1 MNASDPP
8 ALRYTGARL
17 KRLEDPRLLTGR
29 GRFLDDLGLPRM
41 LFASFVRSPHA
52 HARIVRIDTTAAR
65 AWPGVADVVIAD
77 DLRTVTRPLSPR
89 LDGPGYTPT
98 AWPALADGVVSFC
111 GEAVAVVA
119 AVNPY
124 VAADAREL
132 VTVEW
137 EAMPAVATI
146 DQALASNRIL
156 FQRRHRQG
164 DVDGAFARAPIV
176 LRETF
181 EHGRCAP
188 SPLELRGI
196 LADWDGEALTVWSPH
211 QAPSLLRT
219 ALADALGLPHAR
231 IRIISPDVG
240 GGFGLKMQVFP
251 EDVAVAAL
259 SRRLGRPVKW
269 LEERRE
275 NLVAASQARGQRT
288 TVEVAAA
295 ADGTVLAMRSRVMS
309 DNGAYHAYPTTGVLE
324 PLGTASIMPG
334 PYRIA
339 AYEFEALALATH
351 KPPLGAYRGVGMTM
365 GAFVAE
371 RMLDLLAERLHLDPA
386 EIRRRNLIPREAYP
400 FTSATGYVYD
410 SGDFPKALEEAL
422 AAAEYDKLRREQA
435 DARAAGRLVGIGI
448 ACYTEYTG
456 MGSAGFRRRGAVEV
470 PGIEAATVTMDA
482 DATARCAVSFP
493 TQGQGH
499 ATTIAQLVADRLG
512 LSLADV
518 RLARVDTAESPSGS
532 GTFASR
538 GTVAMLGSAAV
549 AAERVGDKLR
559 ALAAHRLE
567 AAAADVELAG
577 GRAFVRGLPDR
588 SIPLAEIAR
597 AAYSPPQGG
606 LPEGQTPGL
615 QATVYCDLPGPTFSG
630 AVHLAVVE
638 VDPATGRVAV
648 RRYALVEDCGR
659 VINPVIVEGQIHGA
673 VAQGIGEALLEAVV
687 HDDNGQLLTATLMD
701 YALPRADDLPL
712 LEISHLETPSP
723 VTPGGVKGMGEG
735 GTIGAPATIANAVAD
750 AVRQLG
756 VQITTLPIR
765 PETLLQGSATP
776 PERPNKRIS

>member
-1 MNASDPP
+1 MSAGASTP
-8 ALRYTGARL
+8 LRYTGMRI
-17 KRLEDPRLLTGR
+17 KRLEDPRLLAGR
-29 GRFLDDLGLPRM
+29 GRYLDDLGLPRM
-41 LFASFVRSPHA
+41 LVASFVRSPHA
-52 HARIVRIDTTAAR
+52 HARIVRIDAAAAR
-65 AWPGVADVVIAD
+65 ALPGVVAVVTAE
-77 DLRTVTRPLSPR
+77 DLRGVTKPLSPR

-98 AWPALADGVVSFC
+98 AWSALSDGVVRFC
-111 GEAVAVVA
+111 GEAVAVVVA
-119 AVNPY
+119 ANPY
-124 VAADAREL
+124 VAVDAREL
-132 VTVEW
+132 VDVEW
-137 EAMPAVATI
+137 ETRPVVSTI
-146 DQALASNRIL
+146 DQALESKQIL

-164 DVDGAFARAPIV
+164 DVDGAFARAPLV
-176 LRETF
+176 VRETF

-196 LADWDGEALTVWSPH
+196 LADWDGEALTVWSSN
-211 QAPSLLRT
+211 QAPSVLRT
-219 ALADALGLPHAR
+219 ALADALGIPEAR

-275 NLVAASQARGQRT
+275 NLAAASQARGQRT

-295 ADGTVLAMRSRVMS
+295 ADGTVLALRSRVMS
-309 DNGAYHAYPTTGVLE
+309 DNGAYHAYPTTGALE

-334 PYRIA
+334 PYWIST
-339 AYEFEALALATH
+339 YEFEALALMTH

-365 GAFVAE
+365 GAFVTE
-371 RMLDLLAERLHLDPA
+371 RMLDRVAERLDLDPV
-386 EIRRRNLIPREAYP
+386 EVRRRNLIPREAYP

-410 SGDFPKALEEAL
+410 SGDYPKALEEAL
-422 AAAEYDKLRREQA
+422 AAVGYDTLRREQA
-435 DARAAGRLVGIGI
+435 AARDSGRLIGIGI

-470 PGIEAATVTMDA
+470 PGIEAATVTLDA

-499 ATTIAQLVADRLG
+499 ATTIAQIVADRLG
-512 LSLADV
+512 LTLEDV
-518 RLARVDTAESPSGS
+518 RLQRVDTAESPRGS

-549 AAERVGDKLR
+549 AADRVGEKLR
-559 ALAAHRLE
+559 ALAASRLE

-577 GRAFVRGLPDR
+577 GRAFVRGFPDR
-588 SIPLAEIAR
+588 SIALAEITR
-597 AAYSPPQGG
+597 AAYSPPHGG
-606 LPEGQTPGL
+606 LPDGLAPGL

-630 AVHLAVVE
+630 AVHVAVVE
-638 VDPATGRVAV
+638 VDPATGRIALQ
-648 RRYALVEDCGR
+648 RYALVEDCGR
-659 VINPVIVEGQIHGA
+659 LINPVIVEGQIHGA
-673 VAQGIGEALLEAVV
+673 VAQGVGEALLESVV
-687 HDDNGQLLTATLMD
+687 HDDGGQLLTATLMD

-712 LEISHLETPSP
+712 FEIGHLETPSP
-723 VTPGGVKGMGEG
+723 LTPGGVKGMGEG

-750 AVRQLG
+750 AVRHLG

-765 PETLLQGSATP
+765 PESLVRGSTSR
-776 PERPNKRIS
+776 PERPT

>member
-1 MNASDPP
+1 MSAGHSPP
-8 ALRYTGARL
+8 LRYTGMRI

-29 GRFLDDLGLPRM
+29 GRYLDDLGLPRM
-41 LFASFVRSPHA
+41 LVANFVRSPYA
-52 HARIVRIDTTAAR
+52 HARIVRIDTAAAR
-65 AWPGVADVVIAD
+65 ALPGIVAVVTAD
-77 DLRTVTRPLSPR
+77 DLRAVTKPLAPR
-89 LDGPGYTPT
+89 LDGGGFTPT
-98 AWPALADGVVSFC
+98 AWPALADGIARFG
-111 GEAVAVVA
+111 GEAVAAVVGTD
-119 AVNPY
+119 PY

-137 EAMPAVATI
+137 EAKPVVASI
-146 DQALASNRIL
+146 DQALASNQIL

-176 LRETF
+176 LCQTF

-188 SPLELRGI
+188 SPLEPRGI
-196 LADWDGEALTVWSPH
+196 LADWDGDALTIWSAN
-211 QAPSLLRT
+211 QAPSIMRT

-231 IRIISPDVG
+231 VRIVSPDVG

-259 SRRLGRPVKW
+259 ARRLGRPVKW

-275 NLVAASQARGQRT
+275 NLAAASQARAQRT

-295 ADGTVLAMRSRVMS
+295 TDGTVLALRSRVMS

-334 PYRIA
+334 PYRIT
-339 AYEFEALALATH
+339 AYEFEALALATN

-371 RMLDLLAERLHLDPA
+371 RMLDLVAERLKLDPA
-386 EIRRRNLIPREAYP
+386 DVRRRNLIPREAYP
-400 FTSATGYVYD
+400 FTSATGYTYD
-410 SGDFPKALEEAL
+410 SGDYPKALEEAL
-422 AAAEYDKLRREQA
+422 AAVEYDKLRREQEA
-435 DARAAGRLVGIGI
+435 ARAEGRLVGIGI

-470 PGIEAATVTMDA
+470 PGIEAATVTVDA
-482 DATARCAVSFP
+482 DATVRCALSFP

-499 ATTIAQLVADRLG
+499 ATTIAQIVADRLG
-512 LSLADV
+512 LALEDV
-518 RLARVDTAESPSGS
+518 RLQRVDTAESPRGS

-538 GTVAMLGSAAV
+538 GTVAMLGTAAV
-549 AAERVGDKLR
+549 AADRVGDKLR

-567 AAAADVELAG
+567 AAAPDVELAG
-577 GRAFVRGLPDR
+577 GRAFVRGFPDR
-588 SIPLAEIAR
+588 SIALAEITR
-597 AAYSPPQGG
+597 IAYSPPRGG
-606 LPEGQTPGL
+606 LPDGLAPGL
-615 QATVYCDLPGPTFSG
+615 EATVYCDLPGPTFSG
-630 AVHLAVVE
+630 AVHVAVVE
-638 VDPATGRVAV
+638 VDPGTGRVTV

-659 VINPVIVEGQIHGA
+659 VINPLIVEGQIHGA
-673 VAQGIGEALLEAVV
+673 VAQGIGEALLESVV
-687 HDDNGQLLTATLMD
+687 YDDDGQLLTATLMD

-712 LEISHLETPSP
+712 LEIGHLETPSP
-723 VTPGGVKGMGEG
+723 ITPGGVKGMGEG

-750 AVRQLG
+750 AVRHLG

-765 PETLLQGSATP
+765 PESLLGRSVTGR
-776 PERPNKRIS
+776 ERPT

>member
-1 MNASDPP
+1 MSAGHSPP
-8 ALRYTGARL
+8 LRYTGMRI

-29 GRFLDDLGLPRM
+29 GRYLDDLGLPRM
-41 LFASFVRSPHA
+41 LVANFVRSPYA
-52 HARIVRIDTTAAR
+52 HARIVRIDTAAAR
-65 AWPGVADVVIAD
+65 ALPGIVAVVTAD
-77 DLRTVTRPLSPR
+77 DLCAVTKPLAPQ
-89 LDGPGYTPT
+89 LDGGGFTPT
-98 AWPALADGVVSFC
+98 AWPALADGIARFG
-111 GEAVAVVA
+111 GEAVAAVVA
-119 AVNPY
+119 TDPY

-137 EAMPAVATI
+137 EAKPVVASI
-146 DQALASNRIL
+146 DEALASNQIL

-176 LRETF
+176 LCQTF

-188 SPLELRGI
+188 SPLEPRGI
-196 LADWDGEALTVWSPH
+196 LADWDGDALTIWSAN
-211 QAPSLLRT
+211 QAPSIMRT

-231 IRIISPDVG
+231 VRIVSPDVG

-259 SRRLGRPVKW
+259 ARRLGRPVKW

-275 NLVAASQARGQRT
+275 NLAAASQARAQRT

-295 ADGTVLAMRSRVMS
+295 TDGTVLALRSRVMS

-334 PYRIA
+334 PYRIT
-339 AYEFEALALATH
+339 AYEFEALALATN

-371 RMLDLLAERLHLDPA
+371 RMLDLVAERLKLDPA
-386 EIRRRNLIPREAYP
+386 DVRRRNLIQREAYP
-400 FTSATGYVYD
+400 FTSATGYTYD
-410 SGDFPKALEEAL
+410 SGDYPKALEEAL
-422 AAAEYDKLRREQA
+422 AAVEYDKLRREQEA
-435 DARAAGRLVGIGI
+435 ARAEGRLVGIGI

-470 PGIEAATVTMDA
+470 PGIEAATVTVDA
-482 DATARCAVSFP
+482 DATVRCAVSFP

-499 ATTIAQLVADRLG
+499 ATTIAQIVADRLG
-512 LSLADV
+512 LALEDV
-518 RLARVDTAESPSGS
+518 RLQRVDTAESPGGS

-538 GTVAMLGSAAV
+538 GTVAMLGTAAV
-549 AAERVGDKLR
+549 AADRVGDKLR

-567 AAAADVELAG
+567 AAAPDVELAG
-577 GRAFVRGLPDR
+577 GRAFVRGSPDR
-588 SIPLAEIAR
+588 SIALAEITR
-597 AAYSPPQGG
+597 IAYSPPRGG
-606 LPEGQTPGL
+606 LPDGLAPGL
-615 QATVYCDLPGPTFSG
+615 EATVYCDLPGPTFSG
-630 AVHLAVVE
+630 AVHVAVVE
-638 VDPATGRVAV
+638 VDPGTGRVTV

-659 VINPVIVEGQIHGA
+659 VINPLIVEGQIHGA
-673 VAQGIGEALLEAVV
+673 VAQGIGEALLESVV
-687 HDDNGQLLTATLMD
+687 YDDDGQLLTATLMD

-712 LEISHLETPSP
+712 LEIGHLETPSP
-723 VTPGGVKGMGEG
+723 ITPGGVKGMGEG

-750 AVRQLG
+750 AVRHLG

-765 PETLLQGSATP
+765 PESLLGRFATGR
-776 PERPNKRIS
+776 ERPT

>member
-1 MNASDPP
+1 MSAGPP
-8 ALRYTGARL
+8 PLRYTGMRI

-29 GRFLDDLGLPRM
+29 GRYLDDLGLPRM
-41 LFASFVRSPHA
+41 LVASFVRSPYA
-52 HARIVRIDTTAAR
+52 HARIVRIDTAAAR
-65 AWPGVADVVIAD
+65 ALPGIVAVVTAD
-77 DLRTVTRPLSPR
+77 DLRAVTKPLAPR
-89 LDGPGYTPT
+89 LDGRGFTPT
-98 AWPALADGVVSFC
+98 AWPALADGVARFG
-111 GEAVAVVA
+111 GEAVAAVVA
-119 AVNPY
+119 TDPY

-137 EAMPAVATI
+137 EAKPVVASI
-146 DQALASNRIL
+146 DQALASNQIL

-176 LRETF
+176 LRQTF

-188 SPLELRGI
+188 SPLEPRGI
-196 LADWDGEALTVWSPH
+196 LADWDGDALTIWSAN
-211 QAPSLLRT
+211 QAPSIMRT
-219 ALADALGLPHAR
+219 ALADALGLPHAQVR
-231 IRIISPDVG
+231 IVSPDVG

-259 SRRLGRPVKW
+259 ARRLGRPVKW

-275 NLVAASQARGQRT
+275 NLAAASQARAQRT
-288 TVEVAAA
+288 AVEIAAA
-295 ADGTVLAMRSRVMS
+295 ADGTVLALRSRVMS

-334 PYRIA
+334 PYRIT

-371 RMLDLLAERLHLDPA
+371 RMLDLVAERLKLDPA
-386 EIRRRNLIPREAYP
+386 DVRRRNLIPREAYP
-400 FTSATGYVYD
+400 FTSATGYTYD
-410 SGDFPKALEEAL
+410 SGDYPKALEEAL
-422 AAAEYDKLRREQA
+422 AAVEYDKLRREQEA
-435 DARAAGRLVGIGI
+435 ARAEGRLVGIGI

-470 PGIEAATVTMDA
+470 PGIEAATVTVDA
-482 DATARCAVSFP
+482 DATVRCALSFP

-499 ATTIAQLVADRLG
+499 ATTIAQIVADRLG
-512 LSLADV
+512 LALEDV
-518 RLARVDTAESPSGS
+518 RLQRVDTAESPRGS

-538 GTVAMLGSAAV
+538 GTVAMLGTAAV
-549 AAERVGDKLR
+549 AADRVGDKLR

-567 AAAADVELAG
+567 AAAPDVELAG
-577 GRAFVRGLPDR
+577 GRAFVRGFPDR
-588 SIPLAEIAR
+588 SIALAEITR
-597 AAYSPPQGG
+597 IAYSPPRGG
-606 LPEGQTPGL
+606 LPDGLAPGL
-615 QATVYCDLPGPTFSG
+615 EATVYCDLPGPTFSG
-630 AVHLAVVE
+630 AVHVAVVE
-638 VDPATGRVAV
+638 VDPGTGRVTV

-659 VINPVIVEGQIHGA
+659 VINPLIVEGQIHGA
-673 VAQGIGEALLEAVV
+673 VAQGIGEALLESVV
-687 HDDNGQLLTATLMD
+687 YDDDGQLLTATLMD

-712 LEISHLETPSP
+712 IEIGHLETPSP
-723 VTPGGVKGMGEG
+723 ITPGGVKGMGEG

-750 AVRQLG
+750 AVRHLG

-765 PETLLQGSATP
+765 PESLLGRFVTGR
-776 PERPNKRIS
+776 ERPT

>member
-1 MNASDPP
+1 MSVSDSPP
-8 ALRYTGARL
+8 LRYTGMRI

-29 GRFLDDLGLPRM
+29 GRYLDDLGLPRM
-41 LFASFVRSPHA
+41 LFASFARSPHA
-52 HARIVRIDTTAAR
+52 HARIVRVDAAAAR
-65 AWPGVADVVIAD
+65 ALPGVVAVVTAD
-77 DLRTVTRPLSPR
+77 DLRAVAKPLAPR
-89 LDGPGYTPT
+89 FDGAGFTPT
-98 AWPALADGVVSFC
+98 AWPALADGVARFC
-111 GEAVAVVA
+111 GEAVAAVVA
-119 AVNPY
+119 ESRY

-132 VTVEW
+132 IIVEW
-137 EAMPAVATI
+137 EAKPAVVSI
-146 DQALASNRIL
+146 DQALASGQIL
-156 FQRRHRQG
+156 FERRHRQG
-164 DVDGAFARAPIV
+164 DVDGAFARAAVVI
-176 LRETF
+176 RERF

-219 ALADALGLPHAR
+219 ALADALDLPQAR
-231 IRIISPDVG
+231 VRIVSPDVG

-251 EDVAVAAL
+251 EDVVVAAL
-259 SRRLGRPVKW
+259 TRRLGRPVKW
-269 LEERRE
+269 LEERSE

-288 TVEVAAA
+288 TVELAAA
-295 ADGTVLAMRSRVMS
+295 ADGTVLALRSRVMS

-371 RMLDLLAERLHLDPA
+371 RMLDLVAERLSLDPA
-386 EIRRRNLIPREAYP
+386 DVRRRNLIPREAYP
-400 FTSATGYVYD
+400 YTSATGYVYD
-410 SGDFPKALEEAL
+410 SGDFPKALDEAL
-422 AAAEYDKLRREQA
+422 AAVDYDALRRQQRA
-435 DARAAGRLVGIGI
+435 ARDAGRLIGIGI

-470 PGIEAATVTMDA
+470 PGIEAATVTVDP
-482 DATARCAVSFP
+482 DATVRCAVSFP

-499 ATTIAQLVADRLG
+499 ATTIAQIVADRLG
-512 LSLADV
+512 LALEDV
-518 RLARVDTAESPSGS
+518 RLQRVDTAESPRGS

-549 AAERVGDKLR
+549 AAERVGDQLR

-567 AAAADVELAG
+567 AAAADVELSG
-577 GRAFVRGLPDR
+577 GRAFVRGFPDR
-588 SIPLAEIAR
+588 AIALADIAR
-597 AAYSPPQGG
+597 SAYSPPLGG
-606 LPEGQTPGL
+606 LPGGVAPGL
-615 QATVYCDLPGPTFSG
+615 EATVYCDLPGPTFSG
-630 AVHLAVVE
+630 AVHIAVVE

-659 VINPVIVEGQIHGA
+659 VINPTIVEGQIHGA
-673 VAQGIGEALLEAVV
+673 VAQGIGEALLESVV
-687 HDDNGQLLTATLMD
+687 YDDGGHVLTATLMD
-701 YALPRADDLPL
+701 YTLPRADDLPL

-723 VTPGGVKGMGEG
+723 LTPGGVKGMGEG
-735 GTIGAPATIANAVAD
+735 GTIGAPAAIANAVAD
-750 AVRQLG
+750 AVRHLG
-756 VQITTLPIR
+756 VQVTTLPIR
-765 PETLLQGSATP
+765 PDSLLQRSARA
-776 PERPNKRIS
+776 ERPT

>member
-1 MNASDPP
+1 MSVSDSPP
-8 ALRYTGARL
+8 LRYTGMRI

-29 GRFLDDLGLPRM
+29 GRYLDDLGLPRM

-52 HARIVRIDTTAAR
+52 HARIVRVDVAAAR
-65 AWPGVADVVIAD
+65 AVPGVVAVVTAD
-77 DLRTVTRPLSPR
+77 DLRAVTKPLAPR
-89 LDGPGYTPT
+89 FDGAGFTPT
-98 AWPALADGVVSFC
+98 AWPALADGVARFC
-111 GEAVAVVA
+111 GEAVAAVVA
-119 AVNPY
+119 ESRY

-132 VTVEW
+132 ITVEW
-137 EAMPAVATI
+137 EAKPAVVSI
-146 DQALASNRIL
+146 DQALASGQIL
-156 FQRRHRQG
+156 FERRHRQG
-164 DVDGAFARAPIV
+164 DVDGAFARAAVAI
-176 LRETF
+176 RETF

-219 ALADALGLPHAR
+219 ALADALDLPQAR
-231 IRIISPDVG
+231 VRIVSPDVG

-251 EDVAVAAL
+251 EDVVVAAL
-259 SRRLGRPVKW
+259 TRRLGRPVKW
-269 LEERRE
+269 LEERSE

-288 TVEVAAA
+288 MVELAAA
-295 ADGTVLAMRSRVMS
+295 ADGTVLALRSRVMS

-365 GAFVAE
+365 GAFVTE
-371 RMLDLLAERLHLDPA
+371 RMLDLVAERLSLDPA
-386 EIRRRNLIPREAYP
+386 DVRRRNLIPREAYP
-400 FTSATGYVYD
+400 YTSATGYVYD
-410 SGDFPKALEEAL
+410 SGDFPKALDEAL
-422 AAAEYDKLRREQA
+422 AAVDYDTLRREQ
-435 DARAAGRLVGIGI
+435 RAARDTGRLVGIGI

-470 PGIEAATVTMDA
+470 PGIEAATVTVDP
-482 DATARCAVSFP
+482 DATVRCAVSFP

-499 ATTIAQLVADRLG
+499 ATTIAQIVADRLG
-512 LSLADV
+512 LALEDV
-518 RLARVDTAESPSGS
+518 RLQRVDTAESPRGS

-549 AAERVGDKLR
+549 AADRVGDQLR

-567 AAAADVELAG
+567 AAAADVELSG
-577 GRAFVRGLPDR
+577 GRAFVRGFPDR
-588 SIPLAEIAR
+588 AIALADIAR
-597 AAYSPPQGG
+597 SAYSPPLGG
-606 LPEGQTPGL
+606 LPGGIAPGL
-615 QATVYCDLPGPTFSG
+615 EATVYCDLPGPTFSG
-630 AVHLAVVE
+630 AVHIAVVE
-638 VDPATGRVAV
+638 VDPATGRIAV

-659 VINPVIVEGQIHGA
+659 VINPMIVEGQIHGA
-673 VAQGIGEALLEAVV
+673 VAQGIGEALLESVV
-687 HDDNGQLLTATLMD
+687 YDDGGHVLTATLMD
-701 YALPRADDLPL
+701 YTLPRADDLPL

-723 VTPGGVKGMGEG
+723 LTPGGVKGMGEG
-735 GTIGAPATIANAVAD
+735 GTIGAPAAIANAVAD
-750 AVRQLG
+750 AVRHLG

-765 PETLLQGSATP
+765 PDSLLQRSARA
-776 PERPNKRIS
+776 ERPT